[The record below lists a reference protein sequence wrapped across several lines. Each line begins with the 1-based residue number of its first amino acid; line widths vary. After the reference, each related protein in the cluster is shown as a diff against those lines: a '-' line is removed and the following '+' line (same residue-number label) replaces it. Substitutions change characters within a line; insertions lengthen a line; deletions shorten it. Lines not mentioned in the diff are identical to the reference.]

1 MVDGFGGEMV
11 ESGRPIRRLLEQ
23 PQEKMA
29 RAWLGMTDGHC
40 QPWKDQCMV
49 QESGRRGSSGD
60 GLG

>member
-1 MVDGFGGEMV
+1 MV